1 MSDQCCFN
9 IRSLFKKQLSDFE
22 NKTKSEMDLQ
32 QIDKFYSNEWEDIPD
47 NVLTI

>member
-32 QIDKFYSNEWEDIPD
+32 EIDKFYSNEWEDILD

>member
-9 IRSLFKKQLSDFE
+9 IRSLFKKHLSDVE
-22 NKTKSEMDLQ
+22 NKTKSVMDLQ
-32 QIDKFYSNEWEDIPD
+32 QIDKFYPNEWEDIFD